1 MSIQSAASAPLP
13 HCLQAA
19 DKVVLFDGVCRLCS
33 GWARFLLRFD
43 THARFKLATVQS
55 AEGQAILSYF
65 GLPLHEYE
73 TLLLVENGQLFIKS
87 DAVLRIV
94 RQLPLPWPLLT
105 CFRWVPRCL
114 RDGIYDVIA
123 RNRYKWFGK
132 RDACLVPG
140 DVERERFLGGK
151 H

>member
-1 MSIQSAASAPLP
+1 M
-13 HCLQAA
+13 
-19 DKVVLFDGVCRLCS
+19 
-33 GWARFLLRFD
+33 
-43 THARFKLATVQS
+43 
-55 AEGQAILSYF
+55 SYF

-94 RQLPLPWPLLT
+94 RQLPLPLPLPWPLLT

-132 RDACLVPG
+132 RDVCLVPG